1 MGSIY
6 IISYYYI
13 DDVLD
18 LNDEVSKDAEYDFMH
33 VLRSDYDNYVSE
45 VQKKYDL
52 TEEETYDWIE
62 KWLEEDENMK
72 HGISD
77 LFKGLSNGEIDG
89 AWDHD
94 DYSKAM
100 IENEAFAHF
109 FEAGMSYKTT
119 KLDYIQEVFTNA
131 YKKFEEMLSERMY
144 N

>member
-33 VLRSDYDNYVSE
+33 VLRSDYDNFVLE
-45 VQKKYDL
+45 VREKNDL
-52 TEEETYDWIE
+52 TGEEAYDWIE
-62 KWLEEDENMK
+62 KWVKEDSNMK
-72 HGISD
+72 NGISD
-77 LFKGLSNGEIDG
+77 LFKGLSNGEIEGDW
-89 AWDHD
+89 AHD

-119 KLDYIQEVFTNA
+119 KLDYIQEVFPNA
-131 YKKFEEMLSERMY
+131 YKKFEEMLRERMY

>member
-109 FEAGMSYKTT
+109 FEAGMSYKTI
-119 KLDYIQEVFTNA
+119 KLDYIQEVFPNA